1 MIASLGQDLRYALRQ
16 FRKNPG
22 LSAVAVATLALGIGA
37 NTAIFG
43 LVDSAFLRAVP
54 FRQPEHLV
62 HVWTIEPDGDQHTP
76 TLTEY
81 QNIREH
87 SESFEQVAAAGWQD
101 YFYDADASVSQTL
114 TGRVVSPNWLTTL
127 GVEPRMGH
135 NFRAGEQT
143 IGQDAVVML
152 SYGCW
157 QTRFHA
163 DPQILGKRVV
173 LNRRAV
179 VVVAVLPPSLGP
191 YYADAEI
198 FAPLVL
204 DSNATQGYVRG
215 GKERVEIVARLRQ
228 GATLGQA
235 RSEAEV
241 IATRLRNAGTPAQG
255 SDRLVVEDF

>member
-1 MIASLGQDLRYALRQ
+1 MTIASLGQDFRHALRQ

-22 LSAVAVATLALGIGA
+22 FSAVAVVTLAVGIGA

-81 QNIREH
+81 ETIREQG
-87 SESFEQVAAAGWQD
+87 ESFEQVAAAGWQD

-114 TGRVVSPNWLTTL
+114 AGRVVSPNWLTTL
-127 GVEPRMGH
+127 GVEPLMGR
-135 NFRAGEQT
+135 NFRAQEQT
-143 IGQDAVVML
+143 IGQDSVLML

-163 DPQILGKRVV
+163 DPQVLGKRII
-173 LNRRAV
+173 LNRRAA

-191 YYADAEI
+191 YYTDAEI
-198 FAPLVL
+198 FVPLVV
-204 DSNATQGYVRG
+204 DSYATQGSIRA
-215 GKERVEIVARLRQ
+215 GKARVEIVARLRQ

-241 IATRLRNAGTPAQG
+241 ITTRLRDIQVLRPG
-255 SDRLVVEDF
+255 RVIV